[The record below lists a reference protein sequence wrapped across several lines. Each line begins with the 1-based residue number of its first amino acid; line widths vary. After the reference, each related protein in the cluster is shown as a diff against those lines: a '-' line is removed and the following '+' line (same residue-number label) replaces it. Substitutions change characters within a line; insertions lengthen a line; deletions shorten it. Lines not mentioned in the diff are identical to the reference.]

1 MLRVVALNCQFE
13 SRHSL
18 GPLLPA
24 PAMMRALQPGGVVYC
39 PECRAEYRDGF
50 TECSDCRGPLVGERP
65 TGHKGPGI
73 PDLEWVTVL
82 EGTDRLV
89 LASAKGLLEEAGIP
103 FYVLGDEMGPRLAMV
118 DEFIHPWWR
127 IQVGLDR
134 EEEVKK
140 LLKLL
145 GEANPVGDTE
155 EEENP
160 RAPE

>member
-1 MLRVVALNCQFE
+1 
-13 SRHSL
+13 
-18 GPLLPA
+18 
-24 PAMMRALQPGGVVYC
+24 MMRAFTAGRCIVYC

-50 TECSDCRGPLVGERP
+50 TECSDCRVPLVAEKP
-65 TGHKGPGI
+65 TENKGPGI

-89 LASAKGLLEEAGIP
+89 LASAKGLLEEVGIP

-127 IQVGLDR
+127 VQVGLDR
-134 EEEVKK
+134 EEEVQK

-145 GEANPVGDTE
+145 EEANPARDTAE
-155 EEENP
+155 Q
-160 RAPE
+160 